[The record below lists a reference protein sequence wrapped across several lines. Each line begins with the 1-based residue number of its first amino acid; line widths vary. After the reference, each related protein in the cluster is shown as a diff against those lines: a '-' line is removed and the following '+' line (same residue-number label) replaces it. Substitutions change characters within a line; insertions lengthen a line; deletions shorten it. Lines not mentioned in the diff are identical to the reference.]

1 MFLKREKNLKE
12 ISKGDEMSI
21 KDLLNGPTANKI
33 EQDIRNMASEP
44 GLADF
49 LITMLKN
56 GYIDESAPVLAKDIS
71 DTLSNYYATHPKALK
86 PSEKENNPLD
96 V

>member
-1 MFLKREKNLKE
+1 
-12 ISKGDEMSI
+12 MSI
-21 KDLLNGPTANKI
+21 KDLRNWPTANKI
-33 EQDIRNMASEP
+33 EKDIRNMSNEP

-56 GYIDESAPVLAKDIS
+56 GYIDESAPELAKDIN
-71 DTLSNYYATHPKALK
+71 DKLSNYYATHPGALK
-86 PSEKENNPLD
+86 PKEKENNPLD